1 MKRIVIIISIVF
13 ISLIVCGCSK
23 KEVINEFD
31 NTIKMISDNILT
43 KDERL
48 VGDRVF
54 GVDHYV
60 GTYKANYK
68 DFSSEEILFG
78 GTTIERKKGGVIH
91 VKLTIK
97 GDSGSIKVIA
107 RLKGED
113 KVLGDKNGIYEVD
126 LNVLDGSNFIIVK
139 GDKFSG
145 ILQLE
150 IE

>member
-1 MKRIVIIISIVF
+1 MREK
-13 ISLIVCGCSK
+13 
-23 KEVINEFD
+23 N
-31 NTIKMISDNILT
+31 
-43 KDERL
+43 
-48 VGDRVF
+48 
-54 GVDHYV
+54 
-60 GTYKANYK
+60 
-68 DFSSEEILFG
+68 
-78 GTTIERKKGGVIH
+78 GGVVH

-97 GDSGSIKVIA
+97 GESESIKVIA

-139 GDKFSG
+139 GDGFSG